1 LKKEHRISRVIN
13 IIKYSL
19 NYSQLKPP
27 ISMKYLFFI
36 FLFCFTQIVNAQVPK
51 IYLWKDGEVPLSQ
64 GKEEEDKPSI
74 TPYFAP
80 KEKATG
86 AAVLI
91 CPGGGYVM
99 LATDHEGD
107 SVAKYFNNLGITAFV
122 LRYRVGTW
130 DHKKYQHPAQK
141 LDAARAMRYI
151 RSKAKVWNINPT
163 KIGIMGFSAGGHLA
177 SMIGTGFDGG
187 NEESKDPIERVTD
200 RPNFMILVYPV
211 ITMSTPYSFKFGR
224 GVLLGDNACQDQID
238 SISTELQV
246 TTLTPPTFLMH
257 ANDDEVYPEN
267 SILFYMALRENKV
280 PAELHIYEKGG
291 HGYGLGDSK
300 KDPIIATWPARLTDW
315 LKNQGAVKK

>member
-1 LKKEHRISRVIN
+1 
-13 IIKYSL
+13 
-19 NYSQLKPP
+19 
-27 ISMKYLFFI
+27 MKYLPLL
-36 FLFCFTQIVNAQVPK
+36 FLLALAQLAQAQSPK
-51 IYLWKDGEVPLSQ
+51 IYLWKDGEVPLAQ

-80 KEKATG
+80 KDKATG

-91 CPGGGYVM
+91 CPGGGYVT

-122 LRYRVGTW
+122 LRYRLGTW

-151 RSKAKVWNINPT
+151 RSNAKAWNINAN

-187 NEESKDPIERVTD
+187 DKKAKDPIEKVTNK
-200 RPNFMILVYPV
+200 PNFMILVYPV
-211 ITMSTPYSFKFGR
+211 ITMTTKYAFSFGR
-224 GVLLGDNACQDQID
+224 GVLLGDNACKDQVD

-257 ANDDEVYPEN
+257 ANDDDVAPEN
-267 SILFYMALRENKV
+267 SILFYMALRANKV

-291 HGYGLGDSK
+291 HGYGLGDPK
-300 KDPIIATWPARLTDW
+300 KDAIIATWPARLTDW
-315 LKNQGAVKK
+315 LKNQGAVK